1 VIGELLRLIPSKSNS
16 SPSGDSRRSTSESDE
31 QCNESRGEVHDSPVY
46 GERSG
51 REEKRRGPRK
61 EKRARE
67 LTSRKALDDQNA
79 ETAESISKLNDLK
92 SKLGEYES
100 QCLEH
105 TTAIASAKGR
115 CDEFTRGDVGR
126 LQRMSPFFLLTFF
139 PSPVLSFIPPLL
151 VCFPHGMT

>member
-1 VIGELLRLIPSKSNS
+1 MRANKG
-16 SPSGDSRRSTSESDE
+16 G
-31 QCNESRGEVHDSPVY
+31 
-46 GERSG
+46 
-51 REEKRRGPRK
+51 
-61 EKRARE
+61 RARK

-92 SKLGEYES
+92 SKLAEYES

-126 LQRMSPFFLLTFF
+126 LQRMSPFFLLFFF
-139 PSPVLSFIPPLL
+139 PLSLLLPLVLMSFSHGHLSFT
-151 VCFPHGMT
+151 CDKKR